1 MLMNKSQYKYI
12 YEIVCYISTFL
23 FACLSSVILASLYFV
38 ISSSSGREI
47 MFSLI
52 WLGFL
57 SFIIKL
63 LLPTAMSLYV
73 IKKADNKVLLSLYN
87 NLKIP
92 SIILF
97 FLIGFDF
104 IVKHYIV
111 KQGYYSDEYYKIL
124 GTYPVFIIIYI
135 IAIINTI
142 RLKTVKK

>member
-1 MLMNKSQYKYI
+1 MNKNQYKYI
-12 YEIVCYISTFL
+12 CEILCFINTFL
-23 FACLSSVILASLYFV
+23 FACLSSVILASLYFLF
-38 ISSSSGREI
+38 SSSSGREI

-57 SFIIKL
+57 SIIIKL
-63 LLPTAMSLYV
+63 ILPIAMSLYV
-73 IKKADNKVLLSLYN
+73 IKKSDNKVLLSLYN

-142 RLKTVKK
+142 KLKTIKK